1 MKKRKLYFRHKKT
14 KEINRGTEKGDTHTH
29 AVQKGLFV
37 RAHSACSQ
45 EPSQFRTGDVLE
57 TK

>member
-14 KEINRGTEKGDTHTH
+14 KEIDRGTEKGDTQPRN
-29 AVQKGLFV
+29 AEGFFV

-57 TK
+57 TE